1 MSATTTAFVEPRTRS
16 RTIPVEIVVCLI
28 VFAAFCV
35 AVLTRTAQMLE
46 PDDYAYRA
54 SIVALTH
61 GHILLTNAQHAAL
74 DRQLAAGG
82 GQGILQWHHLASGM
96 WVSEKNPG
104 YPFFAVVFHLLG
116 MLRVTPLFWGALAC
130 AGLFVGARRWLGRW
144 AGVWAVVL
152 YCSSGAALVFAW
164 RATMPS
170 FTDASLIA
178 AGTGCLLCA
187 MVATD
192 APERRRLLLGLLG
205 FLAIDGAVFIRYTNV
220 VELIVAAAAIVV
232 ARRSARLS
240 WRTVSAWLAS
250 IALFGAGVLVFNQLV
265 YGAATATGYSAGEI
279 TFSTSALLP
288 NLEHMPGQ
296 LLRAMPMLLLGLAAA
311 VWIAVRLLRTRGSH
325 DPGARSAGRR
335 DALVAVAL
343 VAGWLG
349 LWALYASYTWTAQ
362 MSGQGASQTV
372 HVIRFYVPV
381 IGLIAL
387 LGAWL
392 LAHLPRRLPPVAL
405 AVIVV
410 LGVLSFQSMA
420 GQGMGGRFG
429 AGPGGAP
436 GGGVP
441 GGSAPGLQQAPPG
454 GAQGGAA
461 PSGATSGG

>member
-1 MSATTTAFVEPRTRS
+1 VP
-16 RTIPVEIVVCLI
+16 IEIVVCLV

-61 GHILLTNAQHAAL
+61 GHILLTNAQYTAL
-74 DRQLAAGG
+74 NSRLAASG

-104 YPFFAVVFHLLG
+104 YPFFAVVFYLLG
-116 MLRVTPLFWGALAC
+116 LLRVTPLFWGALAC
-130 AGLFVGARRWLGRW
+130 AGLFAGARRWLGRW

-178 AGTGCLLCA
+178 AGAGCLLWA
-187 MVATD
+187 MLATD
-192 APERRRLLLGLLG
+192 APERRRLLVGLLG

-220 VELIVAAAAIVV
+220 VELIVAAAAVVV
-232 ARRSARLS
+232 ARRAARLS
-240 WRTVSAWLAS
+240 WRTVAIWLGS
-250 IALFGAGVLVFNQLV
+250 IGLFAAGVLLFNQLV

-311 VWIAVRLLRTRGSH
+311 VWIVVRLLRSRSG
-325 DPGARSAGRR
+325 DADARSRARR
-335 DALVAVAL
+335 DALVAATL
-343 VAGWLG
+343 VAGWLA
-349 LWALYASYTWTAQ
+349 LWALYATYTWTAQ

-410 LGVLSFQSMA
+410 LGVLSFHSMA
-420 GQGMGGRFG
+420 GQGLGGGFG
-429 AGPGGAP
+429 AGPGGGGP
-436 GGGVP
+436 GGGN
-441 GGSAPGLQQAPPG
+441 APGLQQAPPG
-454 GAQGGAA
+454 GG
-461 PSGATSGG
+461 SGGSVPQPPSS

>member
-1 MSATTTAFVEPRTRS
+1 M
-16 RTIPVEIVVCLI
+16 PVEIVVCLI

-46 PDDYAYRA
+46 PDDFAYRA
-54 SIVALTH
+54 SIVALAH
-61 GHILLTNAQHAAL
+61 GHILLTNAQYIAL
-74 DRQLAAGG
+74 NQQLAASG
-82 GQGILQWHHLASGM
+82 GQGILQWHHLATGM

-104 YPFFAVVFHLLG
+104 YPFFAVVFSMLG
-116 MLRVTPLFWGALAC
+116 LLRVTPLFWGALAC
-130 AGLFVGARRWLGRW
+130 VGLFVGARRWLGRW

-178 AGTGCLLCA
+178 AGAGCLLWM

-192 APERRRLLLGLLG
+192 ALERRRLLVGLLG

-220 VELIVAAAAIVV
+220 VELIVAAAVVVV
-232 ARRSARLS
+232 ARRAARLS
-240 WRTVSAWLAS
+240 WRIVAVWLGS
-250 IALFGAGVLVFNQLV
+250 IALFAAGVLLFNKLV

-288 NLEHMPGQ
+288 NLEHMPSQ

-311 VWIAVRLLRTRGSH
+311 VWIVVRLLRGRGTS
-325 DPGARSAGRR
+325 DLDARSRARR
-335 DALVAVAL
+335 DALVAATLAV
-343 VAGWLG
+343 GWLA
-349 LWALYASYTWTAQ
+349 LWALYATYTWTAQ

-381 IGLIAL
+381 IGLIVL

-392 LAHLPRRLPPVAL
+392 LAHLPRRLPPAAL
-405 AVIVV
+405 AAVVV

-420 GQGMGGRFG
+420 GQGMGGGFG
-429 AGPGGAP
+429 GGSGGAP
-436 GGGVP
+436 GGSG
-441 GGSAPGLQQAPPG
+441 APGLQQAPPG
-454 GAQGGAA
+454 GGPGGSLPQA
-461 PSGATSGG
+461 PPS

>member
-1 MSATTTAFVEPRTRS
+1 VP
-16 RTIPVEIVVCLI
+16 IEIVVCLI

-61 GHILLTNAQHAAL
+61 GHILLTNAQYIAL
-74 DRQLAAGG
+74 NSQLAASG

-104 YPFFAVVFHLLG
+104 YPFFAVVFYLLG
-116 MLRVTPLFWGALAC
+116 LLRVTPLFWGALAC

-178 AGTGCLLCA
+178 AGAGCLLWA
-187 MVATD
+187 MLATD
-192 APERRRLLLGLLG
+192 ASERRRLLVGLLG

-220 VELIVAAAAIVV
+220 VELIAAAAAIVV
-232 ARRSARLS
+232 ARRPGRLS
-240 WRTVSAWLAS
+240 WRTVAVWLGS
-250 IALFGAGVLVFNQLV
+250 IVVFAAGVLLFNQLV

-296 LLRAMPMLLLGLAAA
+296 LLRSMPMLLLGLAAA
-311 VWIAVRLLRTRGSH
+311 VWIVVRLLRSRGSG
-325 DPGARSAGRR
+325 DLDARSHARR
-335 DALVAVAL
+335 DALVAATL
-343 VAGWLG
+343 VAGWLV
-349 LWALYASYTWTAQ
+349 LWALYATYTWTAQ

-420 GQGMGGRFG
+420 GQGLGGGFG
-429 AGPGGAP
+429 GGPGGAGGA
-436 GGGVP
+436 GGGT
-441 GGSAPGLQQAPPG
+441 APGLQQAPPG
-454 GAQGGAA
+454 GG
-461 PSGATSGG
+461 SGGSPP